1 MNASIGRQ
9 FNVTFSTAMHSLLKV
24 EVRAIG
30 DNMATNKFYEFMHLY
45 VFLYLGDLTEHI
57 QPTRGLT
64 VTCFVQSFKIY
75 TYKLRYILNSLQKT
89 YITLAAYTWYFNTC
103 EVMSVKDN

>member
-1 MNASIGRQ
+1 MLLSVDNLTLLFRPQCIAFLKWKLEQLGIIWQQINFMNSC
-9 FNVTFSTAMHSLLKV
+9 TYM
-24 EVRAIG
+24 
-30 DNMATNKFYEFMHLY
+30 
-45 VFLYLGDLTEHI
+45 FLYLGDLTEHI

>member
-9 FNVTFSTAMHSLLKV
+9 FNVTFSTAMHSLLEV

-75 TYKLRYILNSLQKT
+75 TYKLRYFLNGLQKNLHHT
-89 YITLAAYTWYFNTC
+89 SCLHLVFQHVWGD
-103 EVMSVKDN
+103 VRKR